1 MIGIETVLLAVSLFF
16 VGLLAGEEFVVRYGV
31 RGALSALDDPSHI
44 RMRQGLILRLR
55 VLVPSLFIPSLILCI
70 LVAVF
75 AGGGGRVWLAW
86 TAVAALLVWACV
98 TFGGTVPINSAA
110 IEWDP
115 DAPPADWTSRV
126 RLWERLDTIRC
137 WASMIAFAL
146 LILFAATRL

>member
-1 MIGIETVLLAVSLFF
+1 MLDTVLLSLALFF
-16 VGLLAGEEFVVRYGV
+16 AGLLAGEEFVVRYGV

-55 VLVPSLFIPSLILCI
+55 ILVPSLFVPSLILTV

-75 AGGGGRVWLAW
+75 SIGRAGDWVAW
-86 TAVAALLVWACV
+86 VAVASLLVWAGV

-115 DAPPADWTSRV
+115 DAPPADWTARV
-126 RLWERLDTIRC
+126 RLWERLDSIRC
-137 WASMIAFAL
+137 WASVIAFAL
-146 LILFAATRL
+146 LVATAAA